1 MVGGGAQLHL
11 DVVCRLSFYLERRNP
26 FGNERGAGSA
36 GGDTF
41 VPLTSAV
48 SGSFRV
54 RFANPDARTV
64 GISADPGNSSSRSAS
79 AAERDG
85 QAAGAA
91 DERILTAGES
101 VVEGPDKIGSSPTT
115 ASAGV
120 VAPLPACRIPT

>member
-54 RFANPDARTV
+54 RFANPE
-64 GISADPGNSSSRSAS
+64 GKSSSGGGAS
-79 AAERDG
+79 AAEKHG
-85 QAAGAA
+85 QAAGAV
-91 DERILTAGES
+91 DERISTGGES
-101 VVEGPDKIGSSPTT
+101 VVERPDKIGSSPTT